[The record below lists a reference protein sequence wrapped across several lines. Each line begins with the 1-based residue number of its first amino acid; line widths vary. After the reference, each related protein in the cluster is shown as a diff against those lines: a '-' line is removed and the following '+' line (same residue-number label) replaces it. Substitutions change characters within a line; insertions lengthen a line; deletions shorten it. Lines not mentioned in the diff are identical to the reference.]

1 MRKTLAL
8 LTAITAAGCS
18 FAGSGNAVAPPAPVS
33 YAALPSPGKY
43 IKHVVIVIQENRTLE
58 NVFAG
63 YPGADAPMFGRT
75 SDGKRVPLHQI
86 TFHAY
91 DFSHSWRT
99 ALQDYNHGKM
109 NGFNLNLSIP
119 KSGPL
124 AAYAYLDRTQ
134 VAPYWAMAQQYVL
147 ADAMFPTQFGP
158 SFTAH
163 LDLIASTAKLAPNLA
178 EVNSPTSAS
187 SWGCDAPAG
196 TTTQTVS
203 AKRKVSSN
211 GPFPCFNQF
220 ASLANTLDASYT
232 SWRFYAPRL
241 RAEGGIWSTFSS
253 IRRVRYGKDW
263 KYVISP
269 QTKVLEDAKAGNLP
283 AVTWVVPDA
292 KDSDHPAVGSDTGPS
307 WVASVVNAVGR
318 GQDWK
323 TSAIVVVWD
332 DWGGWYD
339 NAKPPQRD
347 YLGLGIRVP
356 CVIISPY
363 VHAGYVS
370 HTQYEFGSILRF
382 VEDTF
387 GLPAL
392 GPPSTYTD
400 RRGNSI
406 VDAFDFTQ
414 KPRAFAPIP
423 AKYPADYFID
433 RPPSGLPPDND

>member
-1 MRKTLAL
+1 LRKILAL
-8 LTAITAAGCS
+8 WLAVSSAGCS
-18 FAGSGNAVAPPAPVS
+18 AAVSGAGVSPAAAVP
-33 YAALPSPGKY
+33 YASLPSPGKY
-43 IKHVVIVIQENRTLE
+43 IKHVVIVIQENRTFE
-58 NVFAG
+58 NIFAG
-63 YPGADAPMFGRT
+63 YPGANAPMLGRT
-75 SDGKRVPLHQI
+75 SNGKRVALHQI

-99 ALQDYNHGKM
+99 ALLDYDHGRM
-109 NGFNLNLSIP
+109 DGFNLNLSIP

-124 AAYAYLDRTQ
+124 APYAYLDRTE
-134 VAPYWAMAQQYVL
+134 VAPYWTMAQQYVL

-163 LDLIASTAKLAPNLA
+163 LDLIAATAKLAPNLA
-178 EVNSPTSAS
+178 EVNSPTSGS

-196 TTTQTVS
+196 TTTATVS
-203 AKRKVSSN
+203 ARRQVSTN

-220 ASLANTLDASYT
+220 ASMANTLDQTYT
-232 SWRFYAPRL
+232 SWKFYAPRL
-241 RAEGGIWSTFSS
+241 RSNGGIWSTFSS
-253 IRRVRYGKDW
+253 IRRVRYGRDW
-263 KYVISP
+263 KRVITP
-269 QTKVLEDAKAGNLP
+269 QTKVLADAKAGKL
-283 AVTWVVPDA
+283 ASVTWVVPDA
-292 KDSDHPAVGSDTGPS
+292 KDSDHPAVASDKGPS
-307 WVASVVNAVGR
+307 WVASVVNAVGE
-318 GQDWK
+318 GPDWK
-323 TSAIVVVWD
+323 TSAIVIVWD

-339 NAKPPQRD
+339 NAKPPQLD

-356 CVIISPY
+356 CLIISPY

-392 GPPSTYTD
+392 GPPSMYTD

-414 KPRAFAPIP
+414 KPRAFTPIP
-423 AKYPADYFID
+423 APYPPDYFLT
-433 RPPSGLPPDND
+433 RPPSGLAPDND